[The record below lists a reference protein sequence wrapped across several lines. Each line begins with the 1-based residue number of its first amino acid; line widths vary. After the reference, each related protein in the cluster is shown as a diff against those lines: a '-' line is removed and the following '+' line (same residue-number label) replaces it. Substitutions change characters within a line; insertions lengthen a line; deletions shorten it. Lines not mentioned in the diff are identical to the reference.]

1 MATNEKSAKESLLP
15 GPDTQRQD
23 ASWLRT
29 RKLRRTA
36 IFSAAFIGLLYSVNL
51 ALHIHKH
58 GCNGKGS
65 IGAFWTAVDGS
76 VPHEQDL
83 SRFSYGS
90 QAVCPQEEQLLPER
104 NKELWESI
112 GTQIETDD
120 FKAKA
125 AEWLGGAV
133 KVE

>member
-1 MATNEKSAKESLLP
+1 M
-15 GPDTQRQD
+15 
-23 ASWLRT
+23 
-29 RKLRRTA
+29 
-36 IFSAAFIGLLYSVNL
+36 
-51 ALHIHKH
+51 HIHKH

-125 AEWLGGAV
+125 VEWLGGAV